1 MKFILIFWICLND
14 PSIGINET
22 CHQIPMSVTYDS
34 LDECKFAANYI
45 HERIQDPKVYATAFC
60 AQKNLTSI

>member
-1 MKFILIFWICLND
+1 MKFILIFWLCLND

-45 HERIQDPKVYATAFC
+45 HQRIQDPKVYATAFC

>member
-14 PSIGINET
+14 PSISINET
-22 CHQIPMSVTYDS
+22 CHQIPMSITYDS
-34 LDECKFAANYI
+34 MEECKFAADYI
-45 HERIQDPKVYATAFC
+45 HQRIQDPKVYATAFC

>member
-22 CHQIPMSVTYDS
+22 CSQIPMKSTYDS
-34 LDECKFAANYI
+34 LEECKFAANYI
-45 HERIQDPKVYATAFC
+45 HQQIQDPKVYATAFC
-60 AQKNLTSI
+60 AQKNLTNI

>member
-14 PSIGINET
+14 PSLSIEDT
-22 CHQIPMSVTYDS
+22 CHQIPMKINYDS
-34 LDECKFAANYI
+34 MEECKFAADYI
-45 HERIQDPKVYATAFC
+45 YEQVKDPKVFMSAFC